1 MIYAVTFN
9 PAVDKYIRV
18 DSLKIGETN
27 YYQQE
32 MVNYAG
38 KAQNVARIISQFTND
53 YDLISKESKEVESL
67 IERDYGSINKHLF
80 LDESVRTNLKVEDN
94 GRITELNQQVKDGEN
109 KVSREIEL
117 YLEGMVNPEDLVL
130 FSGKLTRYEI
140 DLIKKFKNETKNE
153 NIIIDSNSLDLEDL
167 REIKPLMIKPNDEE
181 IAQLF
186 NITMGPDV
194 NYVEE
199 ALKLRDLGIER
210 VIVSL
215 GSKGSIYVGPEG
227 NYQIGIP
234 EGKVVNTVGAGDS
247 FVGGFIVGLDLKYN
261 IEDILKVAAAS
272 GSATAYSSGIGSKDQ
287 IERLKTQ
294 IEVKKI

>member
-18 DSLKIGETN
+18 DGLKIGETN

-38 KAQNVARIISQFTND
+38 KAQNVVRIISQFTND
-53 YDLISKESKEVESL
+53 YHLISKESKEVESL
-67 IERDYGSINKHLF
+67 IERDYKDVNKHLF
-80 LDESVRTNLKVEDN
+80 LDESVRMNLKVEDN
-94 GRITELNQQVKDGEN
+94 GRITELNQQVKDGES

-117 YLEGMVNPEDLVL
+117 YLKDMVNPEDLVL

-181 IAQLF
+181 IAQLLD
-186 NITMGPDV
+186 IPMSTDV
-194 NYVEE
+194 DYVKE
-199 ALKLRDLGIER
+199 ASLLRDLGIDR

-227 NYQIGIP
+227 NYEIGVP
-234 EGKVVNTVGAGDS
+234 EGRVVNTVGAGDS
-247 FVGGFIVGLDLKYN
+247 FVGGFVTGLYLQYN
-261 IEDILKVAAAS
+261 IEDVLRLAAAS
-272 GSATAYSSGIGSKDQ
+272 GSATAYSSGIGSEDL
-287 IERLKTQ
+287 IEKLKTK